1 MLEPALVA
9 LALAAFLGWLLLLWL
24 RRGSKAWMPLELR
37 RATLAYA
44 ETLFCAAGPFALT
57 AKVDRAY
64 RVKGKALIL
73 VELKTRRSNRPYHSD
88 VIELSA
94 QRVAIMRQTG
104 EEVALH
110 GYVVV
115 QTAHDSRTFHR
126 VDLLSAV
133 EVDALIERREAILEG
148 LVRPQGVGAPN
159 LCRQCEFEK
168 KCTEIRSKGNRPLNT
183 GQPEPSW

>member
-1 MLEPALVA
+1 MIEYA
-9 LALAAFLGWLLLLWL
+9 LALAALLGWLLLRR
-24 RRGSKAWMPLELR
+24 RRGSKAGVPIELQC
-37 RATLAYA
+37 ATLAYA
-44 ETLFCAAGPFALT
+44 EKLFRDPGPVALT

-64 RVKGKALIL
+64 RVEGKALVL

-104 EEVALH
+104 EQVARH

-115 QTAHDSRTFHR
+115 QTEDGSRTFHR
-126 VDLLSAV
+126 VDLLSAA
-133 EVDALIERREAILEG
+133 EVDALINRREAILKG
-148 LVRPQGVGAPN
+148 LIRPQNTCAPN

-168 KCTEIRSKGNRPLNT
+168 KCTEIRSKGDRALNT
-183 GQPEPSW
+183 RQPESSW

>member
-9 LALAAFLGWLLLLWL
+9 LALVAFLGWLLLSWRW
-24 RRGSKAWMPLELR
+24 RRSKAWMPLELR

-44 ETLFCAAGPFALT
+44 ETLFCAAGPVALT

-64 RVKGKALIL
+64 RVEGKALTL
-73 VELKTRRSNRPYHSD
+73 VELKTRRSNRHYHSD

-104 EEVALH
+104 EEVVLH

-115 QTAHDSRTFHR
+115 QTADGSRTFHR
-126 VDLLSAV
+126 VELLNAA
-133 EVDALIERREAILEG
+133 EVDVLIDRREAILKG
-148 LVRPQGVGAPN
+148 IVRPQSTCAPN
-159 LCRQCEFEK
+159 LCRQCKFKK
-168 KCTEIRSKGNRPLNT
+168 KCTEVRSKGVRALNT
-183 GQPEPSW
+183 GQPESSW